1 MSEPILHIRERLA
14 RGGISKAEA
23 RRWTRILEWRIY
35 DCLRFYPWPALIASL
50 QADLVALRRYL

>member
-1 MSEPILHIRERLA
+1 MIITTVRRRLA
-14 RGGISKAEA
+14 RGNISRAEA
-23 RRWTRILEWRIY
+23 RRWTTALEAAID